1 MPQDE
6 LAILLW
12 QLLGRVVLPLWLA
25 AGLADYLAHART
37 SIATTSGVHE
47 SALHLLQTA
56 EIGIPMLALL
66 FLEANAP
73 VLALLFAGTI
83 AHTVTAYRDVRYAV
97 GRRHIPVFEQFVHS
111 FLIVLPLTALAII
124 AVLHWQQL
132 QALVDPFNATAGTW
146 SLRWRDPPFAPGT
159 IIAVLGASFLFG
171 IVPGLVEFARTQA
184 AHRRMAAGP
193 GR

>member
-6 LAILLW
+6 LAVLLW
-12 QLLGRVVLPLWLA
+12 QLLGHVILPLWLA

-37 SIATTSGVHE
+37 RIATTSGVHE

-56 EIGIPMLALL
+56 QIGIPMLALL

-73 VLALLFAGTI
+73 VLALLFAGAI
-83 AHTVTAYRDVRYAV
+83 AHTVTAYRDLRYAA
-97 GRRHIPVFEQFVHS
+97 GRRHIPVFEQFVHG
-111 FLIVLPLTALAII
+111 FLVVLPLTALAII

-132 QALVDPFNATAGTW
+132 QVFADPFNAAPGTW
-146 SLRWRDPPFAPGT
+146 SLRWRDPPFAPAT
-159 IIAVLGASFLFG
+159 IVAVLGASFLFG
-171 IVPGLVEFARTQA
+171 VVPGLAEFARSLA
-184 AHRRMAAGP
+184 ARRRTDAAP